1 VHVADQKPTNE
12 QIVNLLEDVLRQLSE
27 LRAGLAK
34 LTKQA

>member
-1 VHVADQKPTNE
+1 VADQKPTNE

-27 LRAGLAK
+27 LRADLAK